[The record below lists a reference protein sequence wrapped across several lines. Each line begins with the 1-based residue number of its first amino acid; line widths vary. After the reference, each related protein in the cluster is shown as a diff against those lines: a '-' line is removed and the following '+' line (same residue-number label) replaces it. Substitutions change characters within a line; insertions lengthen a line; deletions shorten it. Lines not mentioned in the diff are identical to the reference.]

1 MKKTFNVTLNVTVD
15 VDKAEDGRRIPWISF
30 KGWKHG
36 VVNKKNR
43 FIDTEPIVK
52 KTDDNMIYLGTAVFD
67 AAKEMFSE
75 DEELR
80 EIDDE

>member
-1 MKKTFNVTLNVTVD
+1 MNVKVKVNKGD
-15 VDKAEDGRRIPWISF
+15 DGRRIPWISF

-36 VVNKKNR
+36 ILTQPNR

-52 KTDDNMIYLGTAVFD
+52 MTDDNMIYIGKALFE
-67 AAKEMFSE
+67 AAKEMFFE

-80 EIDDE
+80 D